1 MQRGLYSMGA
11 STPFCSFI
19 KVTPYQHVQRIV
31 NDLLDGSTHVQI
43 IGQPQQRFEIDCFLD
58 ETGKSILESL
68 NGSGGLMTVVDVA
81 GTYSGRIVSMD
92 IPTREVVS
100 GSVAWYRI
108 RFVLAEGVVDE

>member
-1 MQRGLYSMGA
+1 MQRGLYIPGA
-11 STPFCSFI
+11 TTPFCQFI
-19 KVTPYQHVQRIV
+19 KVTPYQPV
-31 NDLLDGSTHVQI
+31 NRVVTELLDGTTQIQI
-43 IGQPQQRFEIDCFLD
+43 IGEPQQRLEVDCFLD